1 MSSNASSDARPRKA
15 IYGRISKTI
24 HVANQGAEV
33 VGIDGELLLS
43 RLLLFDEVVVDST
56 NLGEL
61 PFLAK
66 MFGVAGLEELLSRN
80 VLKLVSQKS
89 AVITDVM
96 MNGQRRIPLLQFGEA
111 LGTSVDNEHNL
122 GMKFRSLLKIT
133 GLSNA
138 RREALEGV
146 VRSKLIKQSPS
157 YGNDLL
163 KQIRKDL
170 SSNIELSKTILCHR
184 YTNVPSEKLEIK
196 AHDLGGMQRFETN
209 LRTMLGI
216 NLEEEHGML
225 AEVVKATSNLNQRIA
240 DMAEYDA
247 ISHFEV
253 SEAPLLFGKV
263 HSLVGQLNPKF
274 DEQAFLR
281 VIGVTDIPKLIENRR
296 IDVEELLRIK
306 ATDECREF
314 RTWLAATDSVDDEKL
329 KRLLRGFRARAA
341 SFIATNSGKLL
352 RLGVNTGLGLIPGY
366 GSFVAL
372 SEGVADSFLLE
383 KLLPSP
389 GVLTFLN
396 NAMPSIFVSASE
408 S

>member
-1 MSSNASSDARPRKA
+1 MARFPKRSTSL
-15 IYGRISKTI
+15 IRGP
-24 HVANQGAEV
+24 EV
-33 VGIDGELLLS
+33 LGIDGELLLS
-43 RLLLFDEVVVDST
+43 RLLLFDEVIVDST

-61 PFLAK
+61 PYLAK
-66 MFGVAGLEELLSRN
+66 MFSVAGLEELLNSN

-89 AVITDVM
+89 SVITDVM
-96 MNGQRRIPLLQFGEA
+96 MNGQRKIPLLQFDEGLA
-111 LGTSVDNEHNL
+111 TSEDNEHNL

-146 VRSKLIKQSPS
+146 VRSKLIKQSLS
-157 YGNDLL
+157 YGNELL

-170 SSNIELSKTILCHR
+170 TSNIDLSKRILCHR
-184 YTNVPSEKLEIK
+184 YPNIPPEKLELK
-196 AHDLGGMQRFETN
+196 AHDLGGIQRFETN
-209 LRTMLGI
+209 LQTILSI
-216 NLEEEHGML
+216 TLEHEHNML

-240 DMAEYDA
+240 DMADFNA

-263 HSLVGQLNPKF
+263 YSLVSQMNPKF

-281 VIGVTDIPKLIENRR
+281 VIGVTEIPTLIENRR
-296 IDVEELLRIK
+296 IDVHELLKIRE
-306 ATDECREF
+306 TDECREF
-314 RTWLAATDSVDDEKL
+314 RTWLATTDSIEDEKL
-329 KRLLRGFRARAA
+329 KHLLRGFRAKAA

-366 GSFVAL
+366 GSLVAL
-372 SEGVADSFLLE
+372 VEGVADSFLLE
-383 KLLPSP
+383 KLLPSS

-396 NAMPSIFVSASE
+396 NAMPSIFVSATE
-408 S
+408 F

>member
-1 MSSNASSDARPRKA
+1 MSPNTSSIAHPRKA
-15 IYGRISKTI
+15 IYGQISKAI
-24 HVANQGAEV
+24 FVASQGSQV

-61 PFLAK
+61 PYLAK
-66 MFGVAGLEELLSRN
+66 MFSVAGLEELLNRN
-80 VLKLVSQKS
+80 VLKIVSQKS
-89 AVITDVM
+89 FVLTDSK
-96 MNGQRRIPLLQFGEA
+96 MNGQRKIPLLQFDEG
-111 LGTSVDNEHNL
+111 LGTVEDNEHNL

-133 GLSNA
+133 GISNA

-146 VRSKLIKQSPS
+146 VRSKLVKQSSS
-157 YGNDLL
+157 YGNELL
-163 KQIRKDL
+163 TQIRRDL
-170 SSNIELSKTILCHR
+170 TSNIELSKRILCHR
-184 YTNVPSEKLEIK
+184 YPNVVCEKLEFK

-209 LRTMLGI
+209 LQSMLGI
-216 NLEEEHGML
+216 TLEQEHEML

-253 SEAPLLFGKV
+253 NEAPLLFGKV
-263 HSLVGQLNPKF
+263 HSLVCQLNPKF

-281 VIGVTDIPKLIENRR
+281 VIGVTEIPKLIENRR
-296 IDVEELLRIK
+296 IDVEELQRIK
-306 ATDECREF
+306 ESDECREF
-314 RTWLAATDSVDDEKL
+314 RSWLATTDTIDDEQL
-329 KRLLRGFRARAA
+329 KRLLRGFRAKAA

-366 GSFVAL
+366 GSLVAL
-372 SEGVADSFLLE
+372 SEGVADLFLLE
-383 KLLPSP
+383 KLLPSS

-396 NAMPSIFVSASE
+396 NAMPSIFVSAN
-408 S
+408 